1 MTIENICDGDVAAC
15 LSIYGYYITD
25 TCVTC
30 EEAIP
35 SIEEFTERV
44 KRITAKYPFLVAK
57 ENGKVIGYAYLDAF
71 NPRSAY
77 RITADLSIY
86 LDKDCARHG
95 TGTALYREIE
105 NLARAQGVEN
115 IISIITATNENSIRF
130 HEKNGFSCVGTL
142 ENVAIKF
149 GQPLSVKY
157 YQKRI

>member
-1 MTIENICDGDVAAC
+1 M
-15 LSIYGYYITD
+15 
-25 TCVTC
+25 
-30 EEAIP
+30 
-35 SIEEFTERV
+35 
-44 KRITAKYPFLVAK
+44 AK

>member
-35 SIEEFTERV
+35 SLAEFTERV

-86 LDKDCARHG
+86 LDKDCTRHG

>member
-1 MTIENICDGDVAAC
+1 MTIENICDDDVAAC

-35 SIEEFTERV
+35 SLAEFTERV

-57 ENGKVIGYAYLDAF
+57 ENGKVIGYAYLDTF

-86 LDKDCARHG
+86 LDKDCAHHG

-130 HEKNGFSCVGTL
+130 HEKNGFSCMGTL